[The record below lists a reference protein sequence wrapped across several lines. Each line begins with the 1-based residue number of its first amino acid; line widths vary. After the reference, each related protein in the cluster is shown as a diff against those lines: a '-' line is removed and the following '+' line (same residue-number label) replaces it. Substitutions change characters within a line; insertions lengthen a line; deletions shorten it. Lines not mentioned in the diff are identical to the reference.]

1 MNELRDQ
8 SKQLLEIAKTG
19 VEQAKVEAKLKGING
34 IEIEVTTIWMITN
47 QQAKFVTLVPK
58 RSSDRE

>member
-1 MNELRDQ
+1 M
-8 SKQLLEIAKTG
+8 
-19 VEQAKVEAKLKGING
+19 
-34 IEIEVTTIWMITN
+34 EIEVITIWMITN